1 MAEVRYSEKLNRI
14 LHYIVFEY
22 ERIVEE
28 EIEVEDPE
36 EFALFTVWL
45 ILALKKSPNSAFLEK
60 ALSDNPDNRTKTT
73 PKSNSQMGKQGE
85 ANHERR

>member
-1 MAEVRYSEKLNRI
+1 MSGVRYSKRLNRI

-36 EFALFTVWL
+36 EFALFTVWSM
-45 ILALKKSPNSAFLEK
+45 LAISKARNRVSLEK
-60 ALSDNPDNRTKTT
+60 ALLDSLDITNQKD
-73 PKSNSQMGKQGE
+73 PKKQFANGE
-85 ANHERR
+85 MEGSES